1 MTTDNYYAPFDWE
14 KMLSQN
20 PPREYNIEE
29 YYKILSPDFPEF
41 LKKYIELPLL
51 QRLKG
56 IGLLCGTDWTKL
68 YRNRFYY
75 SRLDHSIGVAL
86 IIWHFTHDKAQ
97 AIAGLLH
104 DVSTPVFSHVSD
116 FRKGDAL
123 TQTATEA
130 PNETMIR
137 RDKALLSLLQQDGL
151 KVDDVVDYHKY
162 PVADNE
168 IPQLSADR
176 LEYMYP
182 SGMALDGSWTMEEIE
197 RTYNDITVLKNEDDE
212 DELGFNT
219 LAIAEEYCRH
229 FCMIGHI
236 LQLNENK
243 LALHFL
249 GQIMNKAVTLGILT
263 EEDFY
268 TKSERQIIGMIEQA
282 LATPSELL
290 PEKTL
295 SLSGERVSLSG
306 LTRQSKKD
314 SLVKQGNDNKMYV
327 NDNKLL
333 CHDFELLRRYYKTF
347 RTMESIEHTSSPLPE
362 NEYFCISLKVKQR
375 FINPLVRDGKK
386 LARLSELSSSSR
398 KIIEDFKTYTD
409 TPYGCVKLL

>member
-1 MTTDNYYAPFDWE
+1 MTTNPTTTSNNFFAPFSWD
-14 KMLSQN
+14 KMLSLNPLAAKLKLQASKKRLPQN
-20 PPREYNIEE
+20 QPKPAPEGFIES
-29 YYKILSPDFPEF
+29 YHKILSPDFPDF
-41 LKKYIELPLL
+41 LKKYLELPLL
-51 QRLKG
+51 QRLQG

-68 YRNRFYY
+68 YKNRFYY

-97 AIAGLLH
+97 TLAGLLH

-130 PNETMIR
+130 PNEKMIR
-137 RDKALLSLLQQDGL
+137 HDKALLSLLQQDGL

-162 PVADNE
+162 PIADNE

-182 SGMALDGSWTMEEIE
+182 SGMALDGSWTMEEIA
-197 RTYNDITVLKNEDDE
+197 RTYNDIAILKNEDDE
-212 DELGFNT
+212 NEIGFNT
-219 LAIAEEYCRH
+219 LTIAEEYCRH

-243 LALHFL
+243 LTLHFL
-249 GQIMNKAVTLGILT
+249 GQIMNKAVTLGILQ
-263 EEDFY
+263 EKDFM
-268 TKSERQIIGMIEQA
+268 TLSEREVMEKLEKGLESADGEEAA
-282 LATPSELL
+282 LL
-290 PEKTL
+290 
-295 SLSGERVSLSG
+295 
-306 LTRQSKKD
+306 
-314 SLVKQGNDNKMYV
+314 
-327 NDNKLL
+327 
-333 CHDFELLRRYYKTF
+333 HRYYKTF
-347 RTMESIEHTSSPLPE
+347 RTMKSIEHTEQKLPDDK
-362 NEYFCISLKVKQR
+362 YFCISLKVKQR

-386 LARLSELSSSSR
+386 AVRLSELSSSSH

-409 TPYGCVKLL
+409 TPYGCVKLV